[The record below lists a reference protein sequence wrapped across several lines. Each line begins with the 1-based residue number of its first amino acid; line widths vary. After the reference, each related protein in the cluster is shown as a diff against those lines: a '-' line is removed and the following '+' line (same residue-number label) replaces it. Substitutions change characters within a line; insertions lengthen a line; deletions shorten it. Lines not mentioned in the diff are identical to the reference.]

1 MTLAFLTLG
10 VSQVFHLGNA
20 RSTGPVAT
28 RARAVS
34 NRYAVAGA
42 LLALGLL
49 ALAVH
54 WRPLA
59 GLLGAGTPSLVDWA
73 VVLGLS
79 LVPAVVGQLLK
90 GAATRRA

>member
-1 MTLAFLTLG
+1 
-10 VSQVFHLGNA
+10 
-20 RSTGPVAT
+20 
-28 RARAVS
+28 VS